1 MVLFIIIYLILFRP
15 KALLSLLNVGDLHWP
30 SSLPE
35 TWPLSAWELA
45 ACKAPRAGHH
55 QQTSLNRQPPV
66 HRGASWRATRTPCQR
81 NKSME
86 KRKVSLAVPKSEVYT
101 LVYQNYIF
109 QTHLLVKK
117 VILELFFTLAA
128 EVSHEPL
135 GGKGILSWHPPSH
148 DGIQEGFSLA
158 RIKAQYLTNTHRHTI
173 KQMMTDCIFM

>member
-1 MVLFIIIYLILFRP
+1 MVVYIIIYLILFHP
-15 KALLSLLNVGDLHWP
+15 KALLSLWNVADPHWP

-35 TWPLSAWELA
+35 TWPLSAWEPA
-45 ACKAPRAGHH
+45 VCRAPHAGHH
-55 QQTSLNRQPPV
+55 QRTSLNRQPPV

-81 NKSME
+81 NKVNGKE
-86 KRKVSLAVPKSEVYT
+86 KSFLSSAQVWSLHTSVS
-101 LVYQNYIF
+101 NYIF

-117 VILELFFTLAA
+117 VILELFFTLAT

-135 GGKGILSWHPPSH
+135 GGKGVLSWHPPSH

-173 KQMMTDCIFM
+173 KQKMTDCIFM